1 MDRGAKYRHGL
12 AKEKRLV
19 QLTRELGWTAE
30 DVRTAEELLG
40 ECESVADEWTGR
52 RADQ

>member
-40 ECESVADEWTGR
+40 ALPHA
-52 RADQ
+52 RARFSLSSAY